1 MKNLETTVL
10 QNDQLSDEVLIQMAG
25 GQANQLETNESGVE
39 ATKGFFK
46 FKKKKFFHHHYH
58 H

>member
-1 MKNLETTVL
+1 MKNLETNV
-10 QNDQLSDEVLIQMAG
+10 QLSDDALTQMAG
-25 GQANQLETNESGVE
+25 GQGNKVESSESGTE
-39 ATKGFFK
+39 TTKGFFK